1 MKKFIVVLSNEN
13 DLMEMVDENTH
24 RATFSLSK
32 ATKFDSREMANEVI
46 EDLGIRFMWSQAYVK
61 EVAI

>member
-32 ATKFDSREMANEVI
+32 ATKFDTLEIANETI
-46 EDLGIRFMWSQAYVK
+46 IDLGIRFMWSKAYVK
-61 EVAI
+61 EITI